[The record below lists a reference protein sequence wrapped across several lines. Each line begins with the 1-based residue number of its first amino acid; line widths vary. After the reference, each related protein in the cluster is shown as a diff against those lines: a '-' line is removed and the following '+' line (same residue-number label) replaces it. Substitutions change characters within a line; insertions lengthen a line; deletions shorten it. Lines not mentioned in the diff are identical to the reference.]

1 MEPGAAERSTTVIGP
16 MMEVHAE
23 ARRQALLLESERGR
37 RIVEVERGQRRS
49 VRSSI
54 GGRIVRLGAW
64 IAGEH

>member
-1 MEPGAAERSTTVIGP
+1 VIGP